1 MKEIQFGAAM
11 LMALLTLKLLLLPI
25 RPADRFSLGR
35 TRWLMAAGTGS
46 LAVQFAVQYALQL
59 RSAGLVAS
67 ALMINFS
74 FFIPSSAFLA
84 LSILYLLRKD
94 HVTQLDRFISFPI
107 WFVALMLLGY
117 GLGTSGEEMLKDTP
131 QLRWGETAAGVLY
144 AGLNFY
150 YFFRQIRELRILRN
164 ALADFYDSDTDGM
177 LSWMEVS
184 IILLAVIAVI
194 IPPLLFTNGWWLFV
208 FSAIIVGVIFY
219 LVDSFCFYVAS
230 KGPRRVNAMEQNE
243 KELGKQEVEAPVVN
257 TEVDV
262 EAMRHVEHAVE
273 QWTARGGHLKGG
285 LIQPVA
291 AEEIGVKQYML
302 RTWLATQGLRYND
315 WLTLLRIN
323 EAKQILQAHP
333 DWNNETIALHCGFG
347 DRSAF
352 QKKFKDKTGMTPAEF
367 QAKYKT

>member
-1 MKEIQFGAAM
+1 MKEMQFGAAM

-35 TRWLMAAGTGS
+35 TRWLMAAGTGA

-59 RSAGLVAS
+59 RTAGLVAS

-74 FFIPSSAFLA
+74 FFIPSSALLA
-84 LSILYLLRKD
+84 LGILYLLRKD

-107 WFVALMLLGY
+107 WFIALTLLGY

-131 QLRWGETAAGVLY
+131 QLRWGEAAAGVLY

-150 YFFRQIRELRILRN
+150 YFFRHIRELRMLRN
-164 ALADFYDSDTDGM
+164 ALADYYDSDIDGM

-184 IILLAVIAVI
+184 VILLAVIALI

-208 FSAIIVGVIFY
+208 FSVIIVCVIFY

-243 KELGKQEVEAPVVN
+243 KELDKQEIEAPAVN
-257 TEVDV
+257 EMVDV

-273 QWTARGGHLKGG
+273 QWIARGGHLKGG

-302 RTWLATQGLRYND
+302 RTWLATKGLRYND
-315 WLTLLRIN
+315 WLTLLRID

-367 QAKYKT
+367 QAKYKA